1 MVSILYVSSSAGLF
15 SDSELVDLLEQSRD
29 NNARS
34 GITGML
40 LYKDGNFMQVME
52 GPEQAVNELYERIL
66 KDKRHAGLMLLF
78 KEPIEERQFPSWTMG
93 FRNLRDV
100 DMREMP
106 GYSDFLEESLTS
118 HGFQSDPTRAQRLM
132 LMFRQKM

>member
-1 MVSILYVSSSAGLF
+1 MLSLLYVSSSAGLF

-29 NNARS
+29 NNARR
-34 GITGML
+34 GISGML
-40 LYKDGNFMQVME
+40 LYKDGSFMQVME
-52 GPEQAVNELYERIL
+52 GPEDAVNELYESIL
-66 KDKRHAGLMLLF
+66 KDKRHAGLILLF
-78 KEPIEERQFPSWTMG
+78 REQIEERQFPNWTMG
-93 FRNLRDV
+93 FRNLRHV
-100 DMREMP
+100 DLREMP